1 MGHERSLALRAEVVE
16 KEMEPDSKVA
26 GSLFHSLTKQYNT
39 RIPSILNY
47 AIINY
52 GSPARLY

>member
-1 MGHERSLALRAEVVE
+1 MGHYRSLALRAEVVE

-26 GSLFHSLTKQYNT
+26 GSLFHSLTKLYNT

-47 AIINY
+47 AIIN
-52 GSPARLY
+52 PARLY